1 LLMKERREGDEEGR
15 EDREES
21 AFQGLGRKTV

>member
-1 LLMKERREGDEEGR
+1 MKEERREGDEEGR